1 MKKKKIHN
9 FLSLC
14 FLRKDDNLR
23 GVGGRAKD
31 DIRIT
36 CGGEAKKSTFND
48 DIISGQPLIGSI
60 ELEGVDTKNRA
71 HRTWGVYAF
80 IWGGERCLNLNSK

>member
-1 MKKKKIHN
+1 M
-9 FLSLC
+9 
-14 FLRKDDNLR
+14 
-23 GVGGRAKD
+23 GGWRAKD

-60 ELEGVDTKNRA
+60 ELEGVDTKNLA

-80 IWGGERCLNLNSK
+80 IWGRGGEVSKFKFKVGGGLD